1 MRYLL
6 DTNVISDLMDQPQG
20 PVADNIR
27 RVGEAAVFTSIIVL
41 SEVRFGVEKVQSRRL
56 ARQMQ
61 AIFAEMI
68 VEPLDAPVDRHY
80 ASIRIA
86 TEAAGRTMG
95 QNDLLIA
102 AQALALDAIVVTRDK
117 AFSHV
122 PGLKVENWL
131 RP

>member
-20 PVADNIR
+20 SVADNIR

-56 ARQMQ
+56 AEQMQ
-61 AIFAEMI
+61 AIFAEMT

-80 ASIRIA
+80 ASIRVA
-86 TEAAGRTMG
+86 TEAEGRTMG

-122 PGLKVENWL
+122 AGLTVENWS